1 MATEKPIVHQTPE
14 WETGPTLKKSL
25 FSKYNIF
32 NTKSPATNEED
43 PAAERA
49 TTAKRTF
56 SDRFIPH
63 WFAPCFGR
71 SRKTCI
77 CAFAALALLAL
88 ILGLG
93 LGLGLHKG
101 WVNLNTFHPGTPI

>member
-1 MATEKPIVHQTPE
+1 MATEKPIVHQTPD
-14 WETGPTLKKSL
+14 WETGATPRKGL
-25 FSKYNIF
+25 SKFNIF
-32 NTKSPATNEED
+32 NTKSPAGSEED

-49 TTAKRTF
+49 TTARRTF

-71 SRKTCI
+71 NRKTCI
-77 CAFAALALLAL
+77 CAFAALALLVL
-88 ILGLG
+88 VLGLG

-101 WVNLNTFHPGTPI
+101 LVDLNTFHPGTPI